1 MYFALDLFCCVMW
14 FVISIVCSIEL
25 FIIHFEI
32 CPKLHIISKL
42 LQIVRFH
49 SFANLNFWIHLKQF
63 ASVLLFLIPHSNFVI
78 CLFVWRYSRHWPSN
92 LYKSIE
98 SKALSIKG
106 VPHTHENCVAGFT
119 MRSNRCTFWRHSI
132 RRRSNDRKTK
142 QSDDTR
148 TTRNKDRAAS
158 NQYPA

>member
-49 SFANLNFWIHLKQF
+49 SFANLNFWIHLKHF
-63 ASVLLFLIPHSNFVI
+63 ASVLLFLIPQLNFVI

-98 SKALSIKG
+98 S
-106 VPHTHENCVAGFT
+106 
-119 MRSNRCTFWRHSI
+119 NRKRYQSKEFRTLT
-132 RRRSNDRKTK
+132 KTVCGWFHNAVK
-142 QSDDTR
+142 SMHILTSFYS
-148 TTRNKDRAAS
+148 TKI
-158 NQYPA
+158 